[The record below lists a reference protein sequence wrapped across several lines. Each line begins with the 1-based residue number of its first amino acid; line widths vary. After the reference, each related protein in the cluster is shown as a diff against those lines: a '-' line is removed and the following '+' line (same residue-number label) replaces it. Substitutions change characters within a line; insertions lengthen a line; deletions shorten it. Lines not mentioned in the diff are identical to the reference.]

1 MQNEDKKLE
10 TRTDPSG
17 LVYSLVRWL
26 KTTAYAH
33 VKFSLLML
41 IGFTPLTLLMD
52 YGMGMVLTRDYPPI
66 IVIGFIFSV
75 MFFAVVYENSNP
87 KKDT

>member
-10 TRTDPSG
+10 NTARPSG
-17 LVYSLVRWL
+17 QVDNLVRWL

-52 YGMGMVLTRDYPPI
+52 YGMGLVLTRDYPPI

-75 MFFAVVYENSNP
+75 MFFALVYEYSTT